1 MKELSRLEDRRKVC
15 PILVGIGV
23 GGIALGVILL
33 FTLIMNDS
41 PLVPLSMFLFVFPGI
56 ILIAIANIKFKNIQ
70 RDFKN
75 AGMNYIINE
84 VLPGSSYQENM
95 GIPLNDIYKYGLLQ
109 KADRHHMEDLIIG
122 TYNNVKFR
130 TCDLRLEERRVHHNG
145 KTTTVTYVP
154 YFIGR
159 FFEFD
164 FNKNF
169 KGNIVVTESPIF
181 SMLGMQKISLESE
194 EFNKKFKTFATDEFS
209 AFYVLTPQMMMTL
222 LDLEKSNPGAIMISI
237 NSNKIGIAINN
248 NRDTFSIRM
257 SQPIDDSLFNYFKND
272 LKIITDIINELN
284 LNDKIF
290 KEGY

>member
-1 MKELSRLEDRRKVC
+1 MKELTSLEERRKVC
-15 PILVGIGV
+15 PILVGIGT
-23 GGIALGVILL
+23 GAIALGVILL
-33 FTLIMNDS
+33 FTLAMTDS
-41 PLVPLSMFLFVFPGI
+41 FMFPLPMFLCIFPGI
-56 ILIAIANIKFKNIQ
+56 ILIVIGNMKFRQVQ

-75 AGMNYIINE
+75 AGMNHIVNE
-84 VLPGSSYQENM
+84 VLPGSTYQENM

-109 KADRHHMEDLIIG
+109 KADRHHMEDLISG
-122 TYNNVKFR
+122 TYKDVKFR

-154 YFIGR
+154 YFTGR

-169 KGNIVVTESPIF
+169 KGNIVVTEAPLF
-181 SMLGMQKISLESE
+181 HMLGMQKISLESE
-194 EFNKKFKTFATDEFS
+194 EFNKKFKTFASDEFS
-209 AFYVLTPQMMMTL
+209 AFYVLTPQLMMTL
-222 LDLEKSNPGAIMISI
+222 LDLEKANPGAIMIAI
-237 NSNKIGIAINN
+237 NSNKIAIAINN

-257 SQPIDDSLFNYFKND
+257 NQSIDESLFNYLKKD
-272 LKIITDIINELN
+272 LTIITDIVNELN

>member
-1 MKELSRLEDRRKVC
+1 MKELTSLEERRKVC
-15 PILVGIGV
+15 PILVGIGTGAIV
-23 GGIALGVILL
+23 LGVILL
-33 FTLIMNDS
+33 FTLAMTDS
-41 PLVPLSMFLFVFPGI
+41 FMFPLSMFLCIFPGI
-56 ILIAIANIKFKNIQ
+56 ILIVIGNMKFRQVQ

-75 AGMNYIINE
+75 AGMNHIVNE
-84 VLPGSSYQENM
+84 VLPGSTYQENM

-109 KADRHHMEDLIIG
+109 KADRHHMEDLISG
-122 TYNNVKFR
+122 TYKDVKFR

-154 YFIGR
+154 YFTGR

-169 KGNIVVTESPIF
+169 KGNIVVTEAPLF
-181 SMLGMQKISLESE
+181 HMLGMQKISLESE
-194 EFNKKFKTFATDEFS
+194 EFNKKFKTFASDEFS
-209 AFYVLTPQMMMTL
+209 AFYVLTPQLMMTL
-222 LDLEKSNPGAIMISI
+222 LDLEKANPGAIMIAI
-237 NSNKIGIAINN
+237 NSNKIAIAINN

-257 SQPIDDSLFNYFKND
+257 NQPIDESLFNYLKKD
-272 LKIITDIINELN
+272 LTIITDIVNELN